1 MALNNMVNIFD
12 LKSNN
17 YENCSTESEL
27 TFTYLYS
34 VYKLSLGGLKELQMK
49 YPKRRINQTI
59 INTRTHTKE
68 KKNVLI

>member
-49 YPKRRINQTI
+49 YPK
-59 INTRTHTKE
+59 
-68 KKNVLI
+68 